1 MTHFHSHNKT
11 HENELVLH
19 KMFLENQVIFHL
31 KKKKFSRFLENV
43 SSKQRHH
50 KFGALIVATVST
62 FLFLISF

>member
-31 KKKKFSRFLENV
+31 KKKKILDF
-43 SSKQRHH
+43 
-50 KFGALIVATVST
+50 
-62 FLFLISF
+62 